1 MKLTWRE
8 LNKIIN
14 HKTEDEL
21 KSMIIA
27 EMETFKRTTVLTR
40 LHQKFTAVRA
50 ARERDELLG
59 AKADKTIQ

>member
-21 KSMIIA
+21 KEMIVQ
-27 EMETFKRTTVLTR
+27 EFETYKRASVLTR
-40 LHQKFTAVRA
+40 LHQKFTALRA
-50 ARERDELLG
+50 VREREELVG
-59 AKADKTIQ
+59 VKPDKIVM